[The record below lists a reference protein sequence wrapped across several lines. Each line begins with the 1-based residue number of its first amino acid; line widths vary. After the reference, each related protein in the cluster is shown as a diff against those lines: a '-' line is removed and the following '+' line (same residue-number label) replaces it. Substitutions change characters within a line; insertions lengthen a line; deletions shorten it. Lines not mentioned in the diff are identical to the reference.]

1 MVIHQTNFSV
11 DGSSGNDLISYHTYF
26 TNVFG
31 NPEKA
36 YHNSVGVRGAS
47 VYILGTA
54 HLVISRLLPWKERV
68 DVLRRGGDW
77 MGAFNMAMSLFN
89 GQAHGVVDLPKTV
102 DAIREAIAPSL
113 AELLLSYVDEVFS
126 YISIAFSNQN
136 EKNGVTQE
144 PSSGTN
150 NVHVEIEEQYNRV
163 GGVAVEFCVHINR
176 MDLLFDEIFSRFVA
190 VQQRGIYFRSLC
202 ISINFFYLVLH
213 FIKEPGSV
221 SFPLYKCFKD
231 VYYVRIV
238 TSLCWYLLWVSV
250 FLTYAIFHNTYTY
263 VLCCIFA

>member
-1 MVIHQTNFSV
+1 MTGHLYLFTRDGVVIHQTNFSV
-11 DGSSGNDLISYHTYF
+11 AGSSGNDLISYHTYF

-126 YISIAFSNQN
+126 YISIAFSNQI
-136 EKNGVTQE
+136 EKNGVTHE

-150 NVHVEIEEQYNRV
+150 NVNLEIGEQYNRV

-190 VQQRGIYFRSLC
+190 VQQRGIYFTSIC
-202 ISINFFYLVLH
+202 ISINFLFWCYISLRNRVQYH
-213 FIKEPGSV
+213 SNYIIV
-221 SFPLYKCFKD
+221 SRMFTTLG
-231 VYYVRIV
+231 
-238 TSLCWYLLWVSV
+238 L
-250 FLTYAIFHNTYTY
+250 
-263 VLCCIFA
+263 